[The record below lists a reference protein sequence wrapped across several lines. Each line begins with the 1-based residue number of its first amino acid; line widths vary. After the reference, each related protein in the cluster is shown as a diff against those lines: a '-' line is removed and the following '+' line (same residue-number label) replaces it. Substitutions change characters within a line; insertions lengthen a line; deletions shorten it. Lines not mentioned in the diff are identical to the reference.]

1 MQAGVE
7 VLDFFFNLQP
17 SDRGRNV
24 RLETKDCQM
33 KYKNYDENETNRP
46 YVYRF
51 HITDD
56 IGEHVAYLGR

>member
-1 MQAGVE
+1 M
-7 VLDFFFNLQP
+7 
-17 SDRGRNV
+17 
-24 RLETKDCQM
+24 ETKDCQM